1 MYILYIYI
9 PSEATLMDVTTT
21 KLFRTGGS
29 VALRIPAGW
38 LDPEAPVTL
47 VRDERTGRVYLNQS
61 DPLDTQDF
69 FDFMQGQEYRPDAA
83 FDELSLRSD
92 VPRTSSLDHGL

>member
-1 MYILYIYI
+1 
-9 PSEATLMDVTTT
+9 
-21 KLFRTGGS
+21 
-29 VALRIPAGW
+29 
-38 LDPEAPVTL
+38 
-47 VRDERTGRVYLNQS
+47 VYLNQS